1 MTGFIGSRLR
11 RWWHQLWLRWLNRR
25 LPPGSPITLNHRTLF
40 IFPSRYG
47 ALYLLTVM
55 TLYLLGTNYQNNLI
69 LALSFLLVS
78 LFITCIWHCY
88 RNLAGISVTAQ
99 ASEPHFVGHSVR
111 FSVLLSSQPRPR
123 YVLQLSV
130 EGGAEEQLAQLEEQG
145 SLGVTLL
152 ATRRG
157 WFMPGRLRLA
167 SRYPL
172 GLLECWT
179 HLDLQHRALIYPA
192 PLAGAVPMCD
202 GPGDPG
208 ATPRDGSPALSTSGP
223 VRGGDELIGLRP
235 YQRGESLSQVA
246 WKQVARGRGLISK
259 EFAAEPWHPQWLR
272 LQQTPGANEEE
283 RLSHLCHAVL
293 QLEQQGR
300 SYGLDL
306 GHSSLPP
313 ASGPQQRQAALE
325 RLALHGQ

>member
-1 MTGFIGSRLR
+1 MTGFIGKRLR
-11 RWWHQLWLRWLNRR
+11 RWWHPHWLRWLNRR
-25 LPPGSPITLNHRTLF
+25 LPPGSPITLNHPAP
-40 IFPSRYG
+40 IFFPRPYG
-47 ALYLLTVM
+47 ALFLLAVM

-111 FSVLLSSQPRPR
+111 FSVRLSSQPRPR

-130 EGGAEEQLAQLEEQG
+130 ESGAEEQLAQFDDQG

-179 HLDLQHRALIYPA
+179 QLDLQHRALIYPA
-192 PLAGAVPMCD
+192 PLAGAVPLCD
-202 GPGDPG
+202 GLGDPG
-208 ATPRDGSPALSTSGP
+208 ADPLDGSPELSTSGA

-246 WKQVARGRGLISK
+246 WKQVARGRGMISK

-272 LQQTPGANEEE
+272 LQQTPGADEEG
-283 RLSHLCHAVL
+283 RLGRLCYAVL